1 MWISGSKRVSNTE
14 LAICRP
20 FVALILLALI
30 NYLRMKWFEKFPCI
44 SLWLSWNENKETR
57 QTNNSIYELAIY
69 HLTFCLTFIWFGMLF
84 HLFWCVVRLSH
95 RLPPPPP
102 QQLLSVS
109 CNMLFFIVLSSL
121 FHFKPENLFFLQK
134 QKKTK

>member
-44 SLWLSWNENKETR
+44 SLCLSWNENKETSR
-57 QTNNSIYELAIY
+57 RNNSIYELAIY

-95 RLPPPPP
+95 RLPPPP

-121 FHFKPENLFFLQK
+121 FHFKTENLFFLQK
-134 QKKTK
+134 QKKN